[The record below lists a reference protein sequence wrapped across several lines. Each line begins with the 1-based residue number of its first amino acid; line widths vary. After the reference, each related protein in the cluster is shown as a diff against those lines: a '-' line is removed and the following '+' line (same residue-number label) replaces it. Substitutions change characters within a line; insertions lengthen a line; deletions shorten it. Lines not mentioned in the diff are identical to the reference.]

1 MRPKSVPAILPIA
14 SIACALAVPLGAWA
28 QPTPRSPAA
37 SPDVYKVVAEDAK
50 YRVIE
55 ATWKPGQRDAWHSHG
70 EPSAG
75 YNVTDC
81 SVRLHFPDGK
91 FIDIKS
97 KAGEARIGPQVA
109 SHSLENTGSAD
120 CKLIL
125 FEPK

>member
-1 MRPKSVPAILPIA
+1 MRPRTIPALLASASV
-14 SIACALAVPLGAWA
+14 ACALAVPHAAWA
-28 QPTPRSPAA
+28 QAAPRSYTA
-37 SPDVYKVVAEDAK
+37 SPDIYKVVAEDAR

-55 ATWKPGQRDAWHSHG
+55 ATWKPGQRDHWHSHG

-81 SVRLHFPDGK
+81 TVRLHMPDGK

-97 KAGEARIGPQVA
+97 KAGEARVGAQVP
-109 SHSLENTGSAD
+109 SHSLENTGTAD
-120 CKLIL
+120 CKLVL